1 MATPTTGS
9 PSTSKDPRRVAAGRR
24 AWLKR
29 GPLTPEGREKI
40 RENNRRVRP
49 WEYSTGPRTAAG
61 RARSALN
68 GKIRQK
74 GRYSIRELQ
83 RLGKDIDGYVAAMR
97 KSRGSM

>member
-1 MATPTTGS
+1 
-9 PSTSKDPRRVAAGRR
+9 
-24 AWLKR
+24 
-29 GPLTPEGREKI
+29 
-40 RENNRRVRP
+40 VRP

-83 RLGKDIDGYVAAMR
+83 RLGKEIDGYVAAMR
-97 KSRGSM
+97 KSRGSL